1 MEGVTEL
8 LALLLEQ
15 GLRHQHSGAWERL
28 QAAAHALQ
36 LAGMTEAA
44 GQLSGLRGALA
55 PDQRAV
61 LLQRLG
67 TLVLM
72 LQGLLQ
78 ALPVSPHS
86 PMLDPDPVAT
96 ESA

>member
-1 MEGVTEL
+1 
-8 LALLLEQ
+8 LEQ

-28 QAAAHALQ
+28 QASAQALQ
-36 LAGMTEAA
+36 LAGMTAAA
-44 GQLSGLRGALA
+44 GQLSGLRAALG
-55 PDQRAV
+55 PDQRGA

-72 LQGLLQ
+72 LQGLSQ
-78 ALPVSPHS
+78 ALPVAAHS